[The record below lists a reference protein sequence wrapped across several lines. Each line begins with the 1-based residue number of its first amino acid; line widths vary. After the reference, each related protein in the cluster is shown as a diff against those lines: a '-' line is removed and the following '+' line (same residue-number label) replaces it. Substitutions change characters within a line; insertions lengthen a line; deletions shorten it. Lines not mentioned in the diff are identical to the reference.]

1 MSLRREGQWPSDRKE
16 ASLRREGEEPQEG
29 LLDLAGTTGAGD
41 STELVGVGV
50 LLAGEVYALP
60 VNGLIR
66 LLEDFEEVQV
76 VDALQYVHRLV
87 DVATIVVVSELLDTA
102 HDVSLGSEVLD
113 LILELGGEDATY
125 VFALELG
132 SVAGEVLL
140 DVLVDGV
147 VR

>member
-1 MSLRREGQWPSDRKE
+1 MGKATAFDEGG
-16 ASLRREGEEPQEG
+16 GEPGEG
-29 LLDLAGTTGAGD
+29 LLDLAGTAGAGD

-102 HDVSLGSEVLD
+102 HDVSLGGEVAD
-113 LILELGGEDATY
+113 LIL
-125 VFALELG
+125 
-132 SVAGEVLL
+132 
-140 DVLVDGV
+140 
-147 VR
+147 